1 MTCRFERLVELA
13 LLMDVL
19 YLIRCPLLQLFVRQT
34 NAEATASLIVLDVW
48 IHAGVYRFKLR
59 PRSTT
64 FNGFFSKVTF
74 QVLQWNP
81 NLVTIVLA
89 EVLFRSALF
98 SHYRVVSML
107 LLYAWNLIMGFE
119 NSSESSAALF
129 DEVWLTVSSALDW
142 QTVCSIF
149 ASLIDDIITSE
160 TQLTLFGSFTVNC
173 MALEHCEVKRLYNL
187 LIRVG
192 AYITLSSKKF
202 RAWFLL

>member
-74 QVLQWNP
+74 QVLQ
-81 NLVTIVLA
+81 
-89 EVLFRSALF
+89 
-98 SHYRVVSML
+98 
-107 LLYAWNLIMGFE
+107 
-119 NSSESSAALF
+119 
-129 DEVWLTVSSALDW
+129 
-142 QTVCSIF
+142 
-149 ASLIDDIITSE
+149 
-160 TQLTLFGSFTVNC
+160 
-173 MALEHCEVKRLYNL
+173 
-187 LIRVG
+187 
-192 AYITLSSKKF
+192 
-202 RAWFLL
+202 